1 MTEMT
6 CPRCHNYRD
15 TPGHELGCRRTFT
28 IMVTGSRDW
37 PDKQYV
43 WRILDDIVARER
55 RRDPDTFF
63 VLMHGSARGAD
74 EFASAWANRR
84 GISERR
90 VPAKWRTLGRAAG
103 LIRNRQMLEQNPD
116 IVCAFR
122 LNGSHGT
129 GHAIDLAQAAGIETF
144 VDERVMP

>member
-1 MTEMT
+1 MSE
-6 CPRCHNYRD
+6 
-15 TPGHELGCRRTFT
+15 RRAFT

-55 RRDPDTFF
+55 SKDPDTFF
-63 VLMHGSARGAD
+63 VLLHGSARGAG

-90 VPAKWRTLGRAAG
+90 VPAKWRELGRTAG
-103 LIRNRQMLEQNPD
+103 LIRNRQMVEQGPD

-129 GHAIDLAQAAGIETF
+129 GHAIGLAQAAGIETF
-144 VDERVMP
+144 VEERVTPPSPPPRKRLDGGVL